1 MEKNVTDMI
10 GYAFQLYSLFVA
22 ASSQLNQNYKYLMDS
37 ILQSKANWEKDMK
50 YLIPALTNFVI
61 AMIYKYPQQVIDK
74 IQDMQNIVAHLMNSE
89 IRMEPQAMSIAGAIF
104 EKLQPLNETFLQNF
118 LFSVFSCLH
127 FYRNNTKTKLIPVT
141 ITRAIWSCLAT
152 LVVHNGVTP
161 LLNAC
166 NKI

>member
-74 IQDMQNIVAHLMNSE
+74 I
-89 IRMEPQAMSIAGAIF
+89 
-104 EKLQPLNETFLQNF
+104 
-118 LFSVFSCLH
+118 
-127 FYRNNTKTKLIPVT
+127 
-141 ITRAIWSCLAT
+141 
-152 LVVHNGVTP
+152 
-161 LLNAC
+161 
-166 NKI
+166 